1 MARTRNDVLPRN
13 VFEEAMLLK
22 GIQVEYLSLRWSK
35 KHRRINQIRSA
46 PEQLHIDAIKGI
58 HKRRSQILPC
68 KSNTNSKMEFNEVL
82 LAKQLSVSYLSDR
95 WSLST
100 RRINQ
105 IRQNPEVMHVDA
117 IKGLPKYRKKSRS

>member
-1 MARTRNDVLPRN
+1 MARTRNDALPRN
-13 VFEEAMLLK
+13 AFEEAMLLK
-22 GIQVEYLSLRWSK
+22 GIHTEYLSLRWSK
-35 KHRRINQIRSA
+35 KHRRINQIRCA
-46 PEQLHIDAIKGI
+46 PEQLHIDAIRGI

-68 KSNTNSKMEFNEVL
+68 KSNPNSNMEFNEVL

-95 WSLST
+95 WSLSI